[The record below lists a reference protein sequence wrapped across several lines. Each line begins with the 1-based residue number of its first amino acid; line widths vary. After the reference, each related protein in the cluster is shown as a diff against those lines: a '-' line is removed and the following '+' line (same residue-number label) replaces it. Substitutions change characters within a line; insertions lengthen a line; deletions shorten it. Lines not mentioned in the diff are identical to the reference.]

1 MTENRHKC
9 PFDEALQVALEEATA
24 KPFENEEE
32 RARVIGGIVETNVIL
47 EKLQERVACSPTNST
62 DCPMQNLTLT
72 ARSHAATRWLMSNY
86 AMDLGKIGKEIMEQ
100 DGQAPGSTSPT
111 GQYL

>member
-1 MTENRHKC
+1 
-9 PFDEALQVALEEATA
+9 
-24 KPFENEEE
+24 
-32 RARVIGGIVETNVIL
+32 
-47 EKLQERVACSPTNST
+47 
-62 DCPMQNLTLT
+62 MQNLTLT